1 MDMSWILSI
10 DLMTAP
16 WSSAGYDPWICV
28 LLHGVAGYDP
38 WICALLHG
46 YELDIIHGDVDW

>member
-1 MDMSWILSI
+1 MDLR
-10 DLMTAP
+10 TAP
-16 WSSAGYDPWICV
+16 WSSAGYDPWNCA

-46 YELDIIHGDVDW
+46 YELDIIHGDVD